1 MDSTRHSLT
10 EYLKQLQENQLVS
23 DYQIE
28 AGRENSPVA
37 YISYDSR
44 DIERDT
50 LFVCKG
56 SHFNADYLRAAVEKG
71 AFCYVSE
78 TKYDLAEGEGVS
90 YIIVRDIRKAM
101 AFLAD
106 FYYNQI
112 WKDLKII
119 GITGTKGKSTTAYF
133 MKFILDGY
141 LRDRKKP
148 VSAIIS
154 GIDNYDGIVNEESHL
169 TTPEALELHRHF
181 SNAVRS
187 GIEYLSMEVSS
198 QALKYDRTLGVTF
211 ETGCFLN
218 IGEDHISDVEHSSFD
233 DYLESK
239 LLLFRQCKTAC
250 VNINS
255 DQIDRIME
263 ASRACPHVVTF
274 GLDERADVYGYD
286 IVKSGKSISFMV
298 RTKDFVKE
306 FKITMAGLFN
316 VQNALAAIAISQC
329 LGIPMSYVAAGLR
342 RARVSGRMEVYTS
355 KSRNVQVIVDYAHN
369 KLSFETLFQSTLREY
384 PNKKITIVFGC
395 PGKKA
400 LGRRKELGEI
410 AGKYSD
416 QVYITEEDAGEEPV
430 LAICEEI
437 ARHVEMQDCSYAI
450 IPDREEAIREAI
462 TRADDNTV
470 ILITGKGRETR
481 QKRGTQY
488 IDTPSDVEYVKKYL
502 EIRQGRS
509 GRNG

>member
-1 MDSTRHSLT
+1 MDNTRHSLVN
-10 EYLKQLQENQLVS
+10 YYKKLYDHQLVNE
-23 DYQIE
+23 YKIA
-28 AGRENSPVA
+28 AGRETSPVA

-44 DIERDT
+44 DIQGDT

-56 SHFNADYLRAAVEKG
+56 SHFTADFLKSAVEKG
-71 AFCYVSE
+71 AVCYVSE
-78 TKYDLAEGEGVS
+78 TKYELVEGTEDIS
-90 YIIVRDIRKAM
+90 YIIVNDIRKAM
-101 AFLAD
+101 AYIAD
-106 FYYNQI
+106 YYYNQI
-112 WKDLKII
+112 WKDLKIV

-141 LRDRKKP
+141 LKDRKKP

-154 GIDNYDGIVNEESHL
+154 GIDNYDGVINEESHL
-169 TTPEALELHRHF
+169 TTPEAMELHKHF
-181 SNAVRS
+181 SNAVKS

-218 IGEDHISDVEHSSFD
+218 IGEDHISDVEHSSFE

-239 LLLFRQCKTAC
+239 LRIFSQCKAAC

-255 DQIDRIME
+255 DQIDRILE
-263 ASRACPHVVTF
+263 ASKACPRVVTF
-274 GLDERADVYGYD
+274 GLDEKADVYGFD

-298 RTKDFVKE
+298 RTKDFEKE

-329 LGIPMSYVAAGLR
+329 LNIPMTYVAAGLKK
-342 RARVSGRMEVYTS
+342 ARVSGRMEVYTS
-355 KSRNVQVIVDYAHN
+355 KSRDVQVIVDYAHN

-410 AGKYSD
+410 AGRYSD

-430 LAICEEI
+430 LKICEEI
-437 ARHVEMQDCSYAI
+437 AEHVEKQACNYAI

-462 TRADDNTV
+462 ANADDNTV

-502 EIRQGRS
+502 EI
-509 GRNG
+509 N